1 MRICEVVCI
10 SYFKK
15 NFSLSFLRG
24 MLNKFFKSSLRVMAA
39 LVLGKTKSKVTSSFS
54 KDLMHLVSI
63 SHLKYIVTV

>member
-1 MRICEVVCI
+1 
-10 SYFKK
+10 
-15 NFSLSFLRG
+15 